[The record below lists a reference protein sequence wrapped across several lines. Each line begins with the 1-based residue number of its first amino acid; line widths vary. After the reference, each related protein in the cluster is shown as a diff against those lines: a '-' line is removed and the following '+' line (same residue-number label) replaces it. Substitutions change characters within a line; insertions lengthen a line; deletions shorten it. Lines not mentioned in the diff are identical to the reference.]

1 MRHACRQA
9 FSSFL
14 PHNLAGSSE
23 FENFQIFGFEILR
36 ERGNMRSKKYHLQ
49 DHLVHP
55 FNVDEM
61 VYIKAS
67 LKFRKCQ
74 PDDWKFSSKL
84 QFFFFF
90 CWRGLCFNHHE
101 ERQDYSPTSAFC
113 CCCSHPKEGFC
124 SQANSFCCFP
134 ASQSI
139 RLSIGSSRFKILS
152 LNCQTKSSQ
161 LQS

>member
-90 CWRGLCFNHHE
+90 LLKRTLFQPPWRKARLLSHLCLLLLLLPPQRGLLLAGKLLLLLPSF
-101 ERQDYSPTSAFC
+101 SISMAF
-113 CCCSHPKEGFC
+113 HW
-124 SQANSFCCFP
+124 
-134 ASQSI
+134 
-139 RLSIGSSRFKILS
+139 
-152 LNCQTKSSQ
+152 Q
-161 LQS
+161 LQVQNPFA